1 MPAETELRLTPRQR
15 QVLDSLEILVVDE
28 ELADMTMAQIA
39 AEVNCSL
46 RTLYG
51 ISPSKEELVMTVMDR
66 RLHRI
71 GRAAIESLNSDD
83 LPLANLRRYLRAA
96 NEAVQPA
103 AGALVRDFSKFPGAR
118 RLTDLHQ
125 SYVVAV
131 VRSLLGRAVAEGQ
144 IEAVDT
150 AALAHVLGGL
160 SRDFIR
166 RDVASVIA
174 QPPIEAANAITEII
188 LRGLQRD

>member
-1 MPAETELRLTPRQR
+1 MPAETERRLTPRQR
-15 QVLDSLEILVVDE
+15 QVLDSLETLVVDE

-39 AEVNCSL
+39 AQVNCSL

-71 GRAAIESLNSDD
+71 GRAAIASLNPDD
-83 LPLANLRRYLRAA
+83 PPLVNLQRYLSVA
-96 NEAVQPA
+96 NEAVQPP
-103 AGALVRDFSKFPGAR
+103 AGALVRGFAKFPGAR
-118 RLTDLHQ
+118 RLTDQHE

-131 VRSLLGRAVAEGQ
+131 VKSLLDQAVAEGQ
-144 IEAVDT
+144 IEPLDS

-166 RDVASVIA
+166 EEVASVIA
-174 QPPIEAANAITEII
+174 QPAREAANAITEII
-188 LRGLQRD
+188 LRGLKSG